1 MDLRKEW
8 YSFSRKKKEKK
19 NQKQTQQTHTQNK
32 KPTQLFSIVTS
43 FILDWLSWSVL
54 KAITH
59 VVTFTFHMQTEREGD
74 VA

>member
-1 MDLRKEW
+1 MIYGFEERVVLL
-8 YSFSRKKKEKK
+8 FQKK
-19 NQKQTQQTHTQNK
+19 NKRKNKNKPTHKTK